1 MIEKLKEITN
11 RKSFHIV
18 MIIVIIFII
27 LFVTG
32 ILILK
37 YNVEGETNMP
47 FRLTKIS
54 IISSSEGIDKETT
67 ETKWAFDVYQGNDI
81 YLYIDK
87 NKEYSKTEAIKSVNI
102 ENIKIETKNNEKINI
117 YKPDNQEEKA
127 IFKNKQENKVNSI
140 EYLGDIESDL
150 NNLKIS
156 NQGGLIAFRCS
167 IDNIAEYKSN
177 DEQINHFE
185 LLKNAG
191 IKNEDLQM
199 KIYFDLIIKLEGG
212 KEYKATINLDLPID
226 DVVGKGTTSTEITD
240 SNNFIFK
247 RVKN

>member
-102 ENIKIETKNNEKINI
+102 ENIKVESKNNEKINI

-199 KIYFDLIIKLEGG
+199 KIYFDLIIKLEVG
-212 KEYKATINLDLPID
+212 KEYKATINLDLPVD

>member
-102 ENIKIETKNNEKINI
+102 ENIKIESKNNEKINI

>member
-102 ENIKIETKNNEKINI
+102 ENIKVESKNNEKINI

-212 KEYKATINLDLPID
+212 KEYKATINLDLPVD

>member
-102 ENIKIETKNNEKINI
+102 ENIKIESKNNEKINI

-212 KEYKATINLDLPID
+212 KEYKATINLDLPVD

>member
-102 ENIKIETKNNEKINI
+102 ENIKIESKNNEKINI

-140 EYLGDIESDL
+140 EYLGDIESNL

-212 KEYKATINLDLPID
+212 KEYKATISLDLPVD